1 MASDVLVGCRRTAY
15 LRSSFRGDRSPMPIP
30 SPCNKTCIL
39 DPGRGICI
47 GCGRTG
53 AEIGG
58 WLAFTA
64 QERQA
69 LMAIL
74 PARLAAQPAEA

>member
-1 MASDVLVGCRRTAY
+1 MSIL
-15 LRSSFRGDRSPMPIP
+15 
-30 SPCNKTCIL
+30 SPCNKTCAI

-58 WLAFTA
+58 WLAFTDD
-64 QERQA
+64 ERRS
-69 LMAIL
+69 LMEIL
-74 PARLAAQPAEA
+74 PSRLAAPAARA